1 MSYPPYD
8 ELNQIGKLA
17 SGTLQYEFDFI
28 TGAKAKKAELQSM
41 SGSMSGSM
49 GELNVLLYQ
58 NFHFTGAD
66 GEVNPRMQIEE
77 ADILRQIYIR
87 DWNTKQAQ
95 KLLRGIYDTSTASS
109 VVGAMEWTELR
120 EGDTTIRRSPE
131 SSTTS
136 SKARMSISRDFKAL
150 ADEARLKIDKLVAS
164 YNIYGAQPRQVAG
177 GDAFGISGTSGY
189 YWY

>member
-1 MSYPPYD
+1 MAI
-8 ELNQIGKLA
+8 NQIGKLS
-17 SGTLQYEFDFI
+17 SGILQYDFDFI
-28 TGAKAKKAELQSM
+28 TGSKAQASELLVI
-41 SGSMSGSM
+41 SGSLSGSL
-49 GELNVLLYQ
+49 GELNVLINQ
-58 NFHFTGAD
+58 SFSFTGSD
-66 GEVNPRMQIEE
+66 GNPHPRLGLEE
-77 ADILRQIYIR
+77 GDILKQVYIR

-95 KLLRGIYDTSTASS
+95 KLLRGIYDTSTAGS

-150 ADEARLKIDKLVAS
+150 AEEARLKIDKLVAS

-177 GDAFGISGTSGY
+177 ADTYSVSGSGY
-189 YWY
+189 YF